1 MKTAHYER
9 SLILLGTLA
18 FFDYNLVFLAL
29 GGFLEKWS
37 GIFLAGLL
45 FVSGVGSWSLAS
57 VLALQGYTLRDVL
70 RVGVRLLAV
79 GIIGVMYASAATV
92 AISWS
97 AAWIKTGFEII
108 ASVAVGL
115 IGASFLAE
123 RRLKEFFGE
132 KIAAISRGRIASLSQ
147 VIGLLL
153 IQPYVYAAALWYV
166 AAFAQPLLLA
176 ALIVAVAHYTAVLVK
191 KHTGLLLEMCIAP
204 ITFIAIVTVSNPT
217 AMAAAAAH
225 YAPTFLMAMLVGH
238 STIVAILVLGA
249 LRKPLAELPETV
261 KRDLYK
267 AGGVVILV
275 VATTIS
281 PAREYSLLLTFL
293 LTALIALLNGKFDDT
308 GRTKTT

>member
-1 MKTAHYER
+1 MKTTYER

-57 VLALQGYTLRDVL
+57 MLALQGYALRDVL
-70 RVGVRLLAV
+70 RVGAGLLSV
-79 GIIGVMYASAATV
+79 GIIGVMYASAATM
-92 AISWS
+92 AIGWS
-97 AAWIKTGFEII
+97 VAWIRTGFEIM

-123 RRLKEFFGE
+123 QHLKEFFSE
-132 KIAAISRGRIASLSQ
+132 KIAAVSRGRFTSLSQ

-176 ALIVAVAHYTAVLVK
+176 VLIVAVAHYTAVLVK
-191 KHTGLLLEMCIAP
+191 KRAGLLLEMCIAP
-204 ITFIAIVTVSNPT
+204 ITFIAMVTVSNPA

-225 YAPTFLMAMLVGH
+225 YTPAFLMTMLVGH
-238 STIVAILVLGA
+238 STIIAILVLGA
-249 LRKPLAELPETV
+249 LHKPLAELPETV
-261 KRDLYK
+261 KRDLYR
-267 AGGVVILV
+267 AGGVVILIIAV
-275 VATTIS
+275 TIS
-281 PAREYSLLLTFL
+281 PAREYSLLLAFL
-293 LTALIALLNGKFDDT
+293 LTALIALLNWKFDKT